1 MKKFIIAIVGLA
13 FTLQMVAQKVLVI
26 HKKDGSSIEVPFG
39 SNISFT
45 GKAKVNDNEYTR
57 LSNINLVAD
66 VNEGEKPYL
75 EVSIDERGTMTYGNF
90 SPTEGKG
97 LLYSTTTGVTIENGK
112 SVVPTAENK
121 VVLTNLEFNT
131 TYYLRSYVTYQ
142 GNVFYSKETPVTTGL
157 PSMSWYGVKADPEKY
172 KRTGYVHPTDV
183 ALEALFSK
191 YSDSFE
197 SRDSDLRIKML
208 EEIWLEYLSVNKA
221 EELAAKCSNKLECKD
236 GTIYQ
241 LDEIGDDFM
250 MMFDNVEANLKGNE
264 GLIDTLCANYTKI
277 ETIVCDASL
286 NVPNN
291 TYYVFEPTT
300 PNARPTIVYLIDRP
314 MLAGRTYEVQITL
327 APNTYAEEG
336 KPNFLTISHLNG
348 NLTQKGK
355 YSTTSLA
362 KNYETDAVACE
373 TLTYTF
379 TPSEFGENAIQI
391 ESRGIAALKDKYDL
405 SPRIASINVKS
416 VK

>member
-1 MKKFIIAIVGLA
+1 MKKYIIAIVGLA
-13 FTLQMVAQKVLVI
+13 FTLQMTAQKVLVI
-26 HKKDGSSIEVPFG
+26 HKKDGSAIEVPFG

-57 LSNINLVAD
+57 LSNINLVTN
-66 VNEGEKPYL
+66 VNEGEKPYM
-75 EVSIDERGTMTYGNF
+75 EVTIDEKGTQAYGNF
-90 SPTEGKG
+90 VPTEGKG
-97 LLYSTTTGVTIENGK
+97 FLYSMTTGVTIESGK
-112 SVVPTAENK
+112 SVIPDAENK
-121 VVLTNLEFNT
+121 VTLTDLDFNT

-142 GNVFYSKETPVTTGL
+142 GNIYYSQETPVNTGL
-157 PSMSWYGVKADPEKY
+157 PYMSWYGVKANPEKY
-172 KRTGYVHPTDV
+172 KQTGYVHPTDA
-183 ALEALFSK
+183 ALEALFAK
-191 YSDSFE
+191 YSENFKS
-197 SRDSDLRIKML
+197 SDSDFRIKRL
-208 EEIWLEYLSVNKA
+208 EEIWLDYLTENKA
-221 EELAAKCSNKLECKD
+221 KELVAKCSSKLDCKD
-236 GTIYQ
+236 GTIYL

-250 MMFDNVEANLKGNE
+250 AMFDNAEVNLKGNE
-264 GLIDTLCANYTKI
+264 GILDTLCKSYSAI
-277 ETIVCDASL
+277 EEKVCDASL

-336 KPNFLTISHLNG
+336 KPNYLTISHLNG
-348 NLTQKGK
+348 NLTQGGD
-355 YSTTSLA
+355 YSTNSLV
-362 KNYETDAVACE
+362 KNYETNATACE

-391 ESRGIAALKDKYDL
+391 ESRGIAALKKYDL
-405 SPRIASINVKS
+405 APRIATISVKS